1 MNNTNNIIRNIS
13 YINESIVKV
22 EFENNIQIGL
32 DDMKNALDYYDSITE
47 KKTLK
52 KLLITGYRTFI
63 NKEARQYGY
72 QQMKLKKNQVIAEAF
87 VVHNLPQ
94 KMVVNFYITF
104 IKKDYPI
111 KFFTDEESALKWLN
125 SI

>member
-1 MNNTNNIIRNIS
+1 MMNPKNVIKDVT
-13 YINESIVKV
+13 YINDSIVKI
-22 EFENNIQIGL
+22 EFENDIQIEL
-32 DDMKNALDYYDSITE
+32 IDMKNAFEFYDEFTQ
-47 KKTLK
+47 KKPLK

-63 NKEARQYGY
+63 NKEARQYGH
-72 QQMKLKKNQVIAEAF
+72 QQMKYRKDQVIAEAF

-111 KFFTDEESALKWLN
+111 KFFTNEKSALKWLN
-125 SI
+125 AI